1 MWENTQTIFVQS
13 LERAVTAMAR
23 VAPGLLALLA
33 VFGLS
38 MLVAFL
44 VRAGLQHLCARIEI
58 DRWAVRWGVA
68 SADPGRLKPS
78 AVVVRFG
85 TWSVIAFGLLLGLA
99 IFDAAA
105 RTNLTSR
112 AADYAPHVLAAAV
125 IFVVGIAAARALE
138 RQLLISAVNFGLHSA
153 RLVAGAARGLIV
165 TVASGMALQHL
176 GVGGSLLPIVVG
188 IVVGGIALALAL
200 AFGLGARDAVARSLD
215 RRAGAGPGSASSPG
229 DEPKR
234 PDDVQHM

>member
-105 RTNLTSR
+105 KTNLTSR

-125 IFVVGIAAARALE
+125 IFVVGVAAARALE

-153 RLVAGAARGLIV
+153 RLVAGAARGLVV

-176 GVGGSLLPIVVG
+176 GVGGTLLPIVVG

-200 AFGLGARDAVARSLD
+200 AFGLGARDAVARSLE
-215 RRAGAGPGSASSPG
+215 RRGAGPGSASSSG